1 MFELLI
7 ITLLLKK
14 MFKIDIYNHQKLAI
28 AINIIPC
35 FLKITAIILA
45 FHRNFNIYPIYKKN
59 IFLIPLG
66 IILFF
71 ILITLRSFI
80 NSKIK
85 WYMDLKY
92 ISHHKLLMYYG
103 ATGTLICLI
112 ICIISTFIECSKNI
126 LEFNDICNIS
136 LNGKENYIEN
146 LYIYFNGFK
155 GIEILVELSRILMG
169 MITFFFN
176 KYFYILIIKS
186 LTPVYVVFSIPMF
199 YFLQKSIL
207 LIINLIL
214 EHKCFKEDN
223 NIIHIKYI
231 LDISGDFVSLIGF
244 LIYLEI
250 IIINC
255 CGLNYNINDQISSRS
270 FNESYGIEQ
279 RSLSFAS
286 DNDSEIGDENINVN
300 N

>member
-1 MFELLI
+1 M
-7 ITLLLKK
+7 
-14 MFKIDIYNHQKLAI
+14 
-28 AINIIPC
+28 
-35 FLKITAIILA
+35 
-45 FHRNFNIYPIYKKN
+45 
-59 IFLIPLG
+59 
-66 IILFF
+66 
-71 ILITLRSFI
+71 
-80 NSKIK
+80 
-85 WYMDLKY
+85 
-92 ISHHKLLMYYG
+92 
-103 ATGTLICLI
+103 
-112 ICIISTFIECSKNI
+112 
-126 LEFNDICNIS
+126 
-136 LNGKENYIEN
+136 
-146 LYIYFNGFK
+146 
-155 GIEILVELSRILMG
+155 
-169 MITFFFN
+169 
-176 KYFYILIIKS
+176 
-186 LTPVYVVFSIPMF
+186 
-199 YFLQKSIL
+199 
-207 LIINLIL
+207 